1 MRCNSIASN
10 VASYCT
16 KESQQGCGFQR
27 SNAMK
32 WVFPL
37 ILFLQ
42 LYFFTSFSLFLFIYL
57 FFLLEKKENNKI
69 NIRESGSYS
78 GAIGGAIDF
87 FIASNIDNQIVTRCK
102 GRSLHCTNRTIFE
115 RITISDEKSKK
126 HQLIRFNVN

>member
-32 WVFPL
+32 TVFSL

-42 LYFFTSFSLFLFIYL
+42 LYFFLSFSLFLFIYL
-57 FFLLEKKENNKI
+57 FFLLEKEENNKI
-69 NIRESGSYS
+69 SIRESGSYG

-87 FIASNIDNQIVTRCK
+87 F
-102 GRSLHCTNRTIFE
+102 HCT
-115 RITISDEKSKK
+115 
-126 HQLIRFNVN
+126 